1 MPRNRNLRASMA
13 RAIREPAYARRQI
26 HRVSRDLRLRLR
38 HRGDHVAYYRAVM
51 QDTIARG
58 ETTAVAVDTSSTKW
72 RKRGRRQFDY
82 LVANGLSPQHRMLDI
97 GCGNLRA
104 GRRFINYLDA
114 GNYWGIDISPD
125 AIAGAQKVVSD
136 EGLAGKQPHLLVVND
151 LRFDFAD
158 DASYDVVHA
167 NSVFSH
173 SPLSVVEECFA
184 HVGRVLTPTGFFDFT
199 FNRTDGRER
208 STLGEDYY
216 YRPETLIDAAHRHGL
231 QAELL
236 DDWEALRPIQS
247 KIRARRG
254 G

>member
-13 RAIREPAYARRQI
+13 RVIREPAYARRQF
-26 HRVSRDLRLRLR
+26 HRVSRDVRLRLK

-51 QDTIARG
+51 QDAIARG
-58 ETTAVAVDTSSTKW
+58 ETTAVAADRSSARW

-82 LVANGLSPQHRMLDI
+82 LVANGLLPEYRMLDI

-125 AIAGAQKVVSD
+125 SIAGAREVVRD
-136 EGLAGKQPHLLVVND
+136 EGLTDKAPRLLVVSN
-151 LRFDFAD
+151 LSFDFAD
-158 DASYDVVHA
+158 DAFFDVVHA

-173 SPLSVVEECFA
+173 SPLPVVEQCFA
-184 HVGRVLTPTGFFDFT
+184 HVGRILTSTGFFDFT
-199 FNRTDGRER
+199 FNRTEGRER

-216 YRPETLIDAAHRHGL
+216 YRSATLIDAAQRHGL
-231 QAELL
+231 RAEFL
-236 DDWEALRPIQS
+236 DDWEELRPIQS
-247 KIRARRG
+247 KIRVRRMS
-254 G
+254 

>member
-1 MPRNRNLRASMA
+1 MPRNRNLRASIV
-13 RAIREPAYARRQI
+13 RALREPAYARRQV
-26 HRVSRDLRLRLR
+26 HRVSRDVRLRLK

-51 QDTIARG
+51 QDAIARG
-58 ETTAVAVDTSSTKW
+58 ETTAVATDRSSARW

-82 LVANGLSPQHRMLDI
+82 LVANGLLPEHRVLDI

-104 GRRFINYLDA
+104 GRRFISYLDP

-125 AIAGAQKVVSD
+125 SIAGAHEVVRD
-136 EGLAGKQPHLLVVND
+136 EGLTDKAPHLLVVSN
-151 LRFDFAD
+151 LSFDFAD
-158 DASYDVVHA
+158 GAFFDVVHA

-184 HVGRVLTPTGFFDFT
+184 HIGRVLKPTGFFDFT
-199 FNRTDGRER
+199 FNRTEGRER

-216 YRPETLIDAAHRHGL
+216 YRPATLIDAAQRHRL
-231 QAELL
+231 RAEFL

-247 KIRARRG
+247 KIRVTRMS
-254 G
+254 